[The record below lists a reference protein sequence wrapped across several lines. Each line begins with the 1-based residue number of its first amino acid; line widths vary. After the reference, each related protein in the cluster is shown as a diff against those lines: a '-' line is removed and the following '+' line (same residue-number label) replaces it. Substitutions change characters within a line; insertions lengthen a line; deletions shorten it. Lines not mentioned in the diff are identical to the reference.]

1 MRPGRQRSQ
10 GPGHTRRLRCGLI
23 RASAGPVAGQLEE
36 HVVERRLP
44 DGQRF
49 RDDSVRVEETDD
61 LADGGALVG
70 HLHGQRAA
78 VEQTGRAEPL
88 QARGAALGGGG
99 ITDADLHD
107 NGAQACLELAWGAL
121 GDDLAAVDRP
131 TCTNFMNELS
141 QPVLARLRDCETA
154 YALVSRAPRTKIV
167 AYQASKGWTL
177 PWYSSYGSDFNFD
190 FQVTLDESVGQV
202 HYNYRPEPGLLDGR
216 QSTEM
221 PGASCFL
228 RDRGEIF
235 HTYSAYARGLDH
247 IDLPY
252 AFLDLTAL
260 GRQEAWEEPKGRAPT
275 IR

>member
-1 MRPGRQRSQ
+1 MSHRTLTHAPGGSRSMRPGRQRSQ

-154 YALVSRAPRTKIV
+154 YALVSRAPR
-167 AYQASKGWTL
+167 
-177 PWYSSYGSDFNFD
+177 
-190 FQVTLDESVGQV
+190 
-202 HYNYRPEPGLLDGR
+202 
-216 QSTEM
+216 
-221 PGASCFL
+221 
-228 RDRGEIF
+228 
-235 HTYSAYARGLDH
+235 
-247 IDLPY
+247 
-252 AFLDLTAL
+252 
-260 GRQEAWEEPKGRAPT
+260 
-275 IR
+275 